1 MKKILTVLTFCV
13 LSASVFAT
21 NSWNKPFGKSAFD
34 DPYVNNYNVSEVGTF
49 GYPNHAVLVQADFNT
64 SVPVPYYVVIQVA
77 GVWAGIGNGYK
88 QFTLLYGT
96 GTWHKSINYPLVG
109 TEQVYPEVY
118 DLVDY
123 GPQ

>member
-1 MKKILTVLTFCV
+1 MKKFLVLLFAV
-13 LSASVFAT
+13 SLSVAGFAT
-21 NSWNKPFGKSAFD
+21 NAWNKPFGKSAFD

-49 GYPNHAVLVQADFNT
+49 GYPNHAVLVQADFNV

-96 GTWHKSINYPLVG
+96 GQWHKAINYPLVG

-118 DLVDY
+118 DLLDY